1 MNKKALL
8 ILAVFAVAGC
18 SEVQQEAQIPVKMII
33 ETDMGND
40 IDDALALALALRAV
54 DNGQVELLAV
64 GCHKNCPTAAAF
76 TDAVCTYYGHPEVP
90 VAMSHTPVQEFT
102 DYVDYTACEKDFAKT
117 ASEYAE
123 PVALYRKILSAQ
135 PDKSVTF
142 VSLGFGTTLAQLLES
157 APDEY
162 SPLNGVDLVAQKTK
176 GLSVMAGSY
185 GEKKRSEYNVRNDI
199 PAMQK
204 VFAQWPT
211 AIWQNPFEIGKQTM
225 YPGAL
230 IEQNLGF
237 YEPNPVVEAYKLYQ
251 QMPYD
256 RPSWDIL
263 SVLYTIHPDLF
274 THSVAGTVTV
284 DDEGYTWF
292 TPDKG
297 GKHIVLSA
305 TLDQPQAIM
314 QAEQAMTLR
323 YGQWAEQKKL
333 ICFDLDATLT
343 DHRCPLEPAN
353 RALLDTLKQ
362 KYSLVMVCAGNCPRV
377 YKQMGEY
384 PIDILGNY
392 GMQEST
398 VENGEFKIVRE
409 DVFPADTAFFRE
421 QNDYLRAKYGYDK
434 VIYGEPLEFHAT
446 GMVTM
451 ALLGT
456 GAPVELKH
464 KFDPDRAKRRVMYP
478 EVCEI
483 FKDYSVYIGGSS
495 SFDFSA
501 KQYNKYDA
509 ALRYAQEHGYT
520 LDQVLFIGDDFADGG
535 GDSHVRIKGMD
546 YIWITDYTK
555 APEVLKFLY

>member
-8 ILAVFAVAGC
+8 ILAVFAVAAC
-18 SEVQQEAQIPVKMII
+18 TNVQQEARVPVKMII

-54 DNGQVELLAV
+54 DNGQAELLAV

-90 VAMSHTPVQEFT
+90 VAMSLTPVQEFT
-102 DYVDYTACEKDFAKT
+102 DYVDYTVCEKDFVKT
-117 ASEYAE
+117 AAAYPE
-123 PVALYRKILSAQ
+123 PVALYRKILSSQ

-157 APDEY
+157 GPDEY
-162 SPLNGVDLVAQKTK
+162 SPLNGVELVALKTR

-185 GEKKRSEYNVRNDI
+185 GEKKRAEYNVTNDI

-230 IEQNLGF
+230 IEENLGY
-237 YEPNPVVEAYKLYQ
+237 YELNPVVEAYKLYQ

-274 THSVAGTVTV
+274 THSVPGTVTV
-284 DDEGYTWF
+284 DDEGFTWF
-292 TPDKG
+292 TPDENG
-297 GKHIVLSA
+297 RHIVLSA

-314 QAEQAMTLR
+314 KAEQAMTLR
-323 YGQWAEQKKL
+323 YGEWAEQKKL

-343 DHRCPLEPAN
+343 DHRCPLENAN

-362 KYSLVMVCAGNCPRV
+362 KYALVMVCAGNCPRV

-409 DVFPADTAFFRE
+409 DVFPVDTAFFKE
-421 QNDYLRAKYGYDK
+421 QNDYLRAKYGYND
-434 VIYGEPLEFHAT
+434 IYGEPLEFHKT

-456 GAPVELKH
+456 EAPVELKH

-509 ALRYAQEHGYT
+509 SISYAASHGFT
-520 LDQVLFIGDDFADGG
+520 PEQVLFVGDDFADGG
-535 GDSHVRIKGMD
+535 GDSHVRIKGLD

-555 APEVLKFLY
+555 APETLKFLY